1 MRPTEAMVLAAGRGT
16 RLGNLGARQAKVLIE
31 IGGEPLLARQL
42 RYLGGQ
48 GIERVIVNASH
59 LAEQLE
65 EFAAGHHG
73 LPELELVI
81 EPEPLGTAG
90 GTVNALPLFKDNPI
104 LVLYGDVILTE
115 GIEPMIALHDQH
127 RPVATLGVFHTDDAG
142 AKGVVE
148 LSGSLITA
156 FHEKD
161 PARTS
166 GWANGGVY
174 LVELGWLAE
183 WTDHELPL
191 DFGFDLF
198 PAALDRG
205 RDLRAHRLA
214 SPVLDIGTPGDLDR
228 ARELG
233 SSMQG

>member
-1 MRPTEAMVLAAGRGT
+1 MILAAGRGT
-16 RLGNLGARQAKVLIE
+16 RLGDLGTRQAKVLVE

-59 LAEQLE
+59 LAEQFE
-65 EFAAGHHG
+65 EFAADHHG
-73 LPELELVI
+73 PPELELVI
-81 EPEPLGTAG
+81 EPLPLGTAG
-90 GTVNALPLFKDNPI
+90 GAVNALPLFENSPI

-142 AKGVVE
+142 AKGVAE
-148 LSGSLITA
+148 LWGSRVTA

-161 PARTS
+161 PARTT

-183 WTDHELPL
+183 WADSDPPL

-198 PAALDRG
+198 PAALDSGRG
-205 RDLRAHRLA
+205 LRAHRLA
-214 SPVLDIGTPGDLDR
+214 SSVLDIGTPGDLAK
-228 ARELG
+228 ARKLG
-233 SSMQG
+233 SSRQG